1 MRPLLTVAFA
11 IVLSLA
17 ASASFAQDATA
28 PTEAPAAD
36 KPIAPPPTAASGE
49 AYMQS
54 AAAPAPDAAA
64 PAPAAETA
72 PAAPEFPQY
81 KAACEGGFSLAEGNA
96 STRSL
101 TGGCKAERQGEVWLF
116 SLNGNVRYGQA
127 RFGGPKYPGGMEQP
141 RGDFLD
147 TENNYLA
154 QVREERALTES
165 RNQYV
170 FLIEGVSGDPFKG
183 FWTRLDGQA
192 GYGYAF
198 VNRDDAALKL
208 EAGVQYNRDYLVAP
222 NADGDKREDRTG
234 GVLTLIGRKT
244 LNEAVLVEAKASYM
258 PNLEDA
264 GNDYRALGE
273 TSITAKLAAKV
284 SFKSAAIINYDS
296 EPLLVT
302 PVDKTGAKIDTAPD
316 VPARQTDVTWNNLI
330 VVTIF

>member
-1 MRPLLTVAFA
+1 MLRPFDSALVL
-11 IVLSLA
+11 VLSFALVA
-17 ASASFAQDATA
+17 PAVAQDATA
-28 PTEAPAAD
+28 PTDAPV
-36 KPIAPPPTAASGE
+36 APPVTASPEE
-49 AYMQS
+49 AYKQS
-54 AAAPAPDAAA
+54 AAAPAPAPAA
-64 PAPAAETA
+64 APAAETA

-127 RFGGPKYPGGMEQP
+127 RFGGPKYPGGMDQP

-154 QVREERALTES
+154 QLREERALTES
-165 RNQYV
+165 RSQYV

-183 FWTRLDGQA
+183 FWTRLDAQA

-208 EAGVQYNRDYLVAP
+208 EAGVQFNRDFLTAP
-222 NADGDKREDRTG
+222 NADGDKREDRVG
-234 GVLTLIGRKT
+234 GVLTLLGRKT
-244 LNEAVLVEAKASYM
+244 LNEAVFVEAKASYM

-273 TSITAKLAAKV
+273 TSITAKLASKV
-284 SFKSAAIINYDS
+284 SFKSAAIVNYDN

-302 PVDKTGAKIDTAPD
+302 PVDKTGAKIEGAPD
-316 VPARQTDVTWNNLI
+316 VAARKTDVTWNNLV

>member
-1 MRPLLTVAFA
+1 MRLALFATFAVTLAFSPA
-11 IVLSLA
+11 LG
-17 ASASFAQDATA
+17 FAQEATA
-28 PTEAPAAD
+28 PTDA
-36 KPIAPPPTAASGE
+36 PTAAPATASPEE

-54 AAAPAPDAAA
+54 AAPAA
-64 PAPAAETA
+64 PAPAPA
-72 PAAPEFPQY
+72 PAPATAEAAAEPAFPVY
-81 KAACEGGFSLAEGNA
+81 KAACEGGFSLAEGNS

-127 RFGGPKYPGGMEQP
+127 RFGGPKYPGGMDQP

-154 QVREERALTES
+154 QLREERALTAS
-165 RNQYV
+165 RSQYV

-208 EAGVQYNRDYLVAP
+208 EAGVQYNRDFLVAP
-222 NADGDKREDRTG
+222 NAEGEQREDRVG
-234 GVLTLIGRKT
+234 GVLTVLGRKT
-244 LNEAVLVEAKASYM
+244 LNEAVLLEAKASYM

-273 TSITAKLAAKV
+273 TSITAKLASKV
-284 SFKSAAIINYDS
+284 SFKSAAVLNYDN

-302 PVDKTGAKIDTAPD
+302 PVDKTGAKLEGVPD
-316 VPARQTDVTWNNLI
+316 VEARKTDVTWNNLI